1 MKCAK
6 AFLQFY
12 RPLTL
17 FLLVPAI
24 LIGAT
29 APQQAYAASDAGA
42 ASSAV
47 SSLLADWNGTT
58 FNIGGGEKC
67 PLINEGGNCWW
78 WAANA
83 WMALISY
90 AEEHPHSAYVA
101 KIKGDLSL
109 AYSGICMDR
118 TAYKMW
124 GKCPTAPGQS
134 GRDPFTI
141 NTHGN
146 TYFDDIGWW
155 DQMWIN
161 AYKFTKDR
169 DYLYLAEELWNYVT
183 TNGFKANGC
192 GGIVQY
198 HDQGGSRKGSPAD
211 AFPNALYLRNSAWL
225 YSVTGE
231 AQYMRDTRNH
241 GRGAIAEAGWIRQH
255 LIYKYAGPALGNRG
269 AQFMIADHLKNCKAA
284 GNLSALQTQ
293 GEMVNAWTDMYAA
306 CKRLGSCPAKASYYN
321 NLADGLA
328 LTVIHDDPT
337 WNAKYRNSGGQA
349 EPTVDSRGILSEPC
363 EPTKGNKW
371 PFGCALGKPRT
382 TPFKPY
388 LISKGIFERA
398 IYCSNH
404 NFNDAALT
412 SFATKNA
419 ASIASLPHPGF
430 LWDSPGAN
438 APVIFPTRAS
448 VLDGLDAHLGGSY
461 AMC

>member
-1 MKCAK
+1 MVRRILCT
-6 AFLQFY
+6 
-12 RPLTL
+12 LTL
-17 FLLVPAI
+17 LLLSSAI
-24 LIGAT
+24 LIGT
-29 APQQAYAASDAGA
+29 IAPQQAYAVSDAGA
-42 ASSAV
+42 ASTAV
-47 SSLLADWNGTT
+47 SRLLADRNGTT
-58 FNIGGGEKC
+58 FKIGDGEKC

-90 AEEHPHSAYVA
+90 AEENPNSADA
-101 KIKGDLSL
+101 SKITNDLSL
-109 AYSGICMDR
+109 SYFGICADYR
-118 TAYKMW
+118 AYKMW
-124 GKCPTAPGQS
+124 GKCPTAPNQS

-161 AYKFTKDR
+161 AYKFTKVP

-192 GGIVQY
+192 GGIVQH
-198 HDQGGSRKGSPAD
+198 HDQGGSSGGSAAD
-211 AFPNALYLRNSAWL
+211 AFANSLYLRNSAWL

-231 AQYMRDTRNH
+231 ARYMRDSSNH
-241 GRGAIAEAGWIRQH
+241 GRGAIAEADWIRQH
-255 LIYKYAGPALGNRG
+255 LIFKYAGPALGNRG
-269 AQFMIADHLKNCKAA
+269 SQFMIADHLTNCKAA

-306 CKRLGSCPAKASYYN
+306 CKKLGSCPAKPSYYN
-321 NLADGLA
+321 NLADELA
-328 LTVIHDDPT
+328 LTVIHDNPAR
-337 WNAKYRNSGGQA
+337 NATYPKSEGQH

-363 EPTKGNKW
+363 FPTGKNKW
-371 PFGCALGKPRT
+371 PYGCALGSSLGKPGT

-404 NFNDAALT
+404 NFNDSALT
-412 SFATKNA
+412 SFAAKNA
-419 ASIASLPHPGF
+419 ASIASLPHFGF
-430 LWDSPGAN
+430 IWDSTAAN
-438 APVIFPTRAS
+438 APVIFPTQAS